1 MGFDRDEFDNDEQ
14 SLIKKLKNGNY
25 EITREYLEELL
36 ESDFKLNA
44 LINGGV
50 DDWEFYDEA
59 IEDFDYDEVE
69 EYINSIE

>member
-1 MGFDRDEFDNDEQ
+1 ME
-14 SLIKKLKNGNY
+14 IKKLKNGNY

>member
-1 MGFDRDEFDNDEQ
+1 ME
-14 SLIKKLKNGNY
+14 IKKLKNGNF

-50 DDWEFYDEA
+50 DDLL
-59 IEDFDYDEVE
+59 
-69 EYINSIE
+69 NQ

>member
-1 MGFDRDEFDNDEQ
+1 MK
-14 SLIKKLKNGNY
+14 IKKLKNGNY

-50 DDWEFYDEA
+50 NDWEFYDEA

>member
-1 MGFDRDEFDNDEQ
+1 ME
-14 SLIKKLKNGNY
+14 IKKLKNGNY

-69 EYINSIE
+69 EYINSID

>member
-1 MGFDRDEFDNDEQ
+1 ME
-14 SLIKKLKNGNY
+14 IKKLKNGNF

-59 IEDFDYDEVE
+59 MEDFDYDDVE
-69 EYINSIE
+69 NFIESIE

>member
-1 MGFDRDEFDNDEQ
+1 ME
-14 SLIKKLKNGNY
+14 IKKLKNGNF

-59 IEDFDYDEVE
+59 MEDFDYDEVE
-69 EYINSIE
+69 EYINSIK

>member
-1 MGFDRDEFDNDEQ
+1 ME
-14 SLIKKLKNGNY
+14 IKKLKNGNF

-50 DDWEFYDEA
+50 DDWEFYNEA

>member
-1 MGFDRDEFDNDEQ
+1 MK
-14 SLIKKLKNGNY
+14 IKKLENGNY

-44 LINGGV
+44 LSNAGV

-59 IEDFDYDEVE
+59 MEDFDYDDIENFIE
-69 EYINSIE
+69 SIE

>member
-1 MGFDRDEFDNDEQ
+1 ME
-14 SLIKKLKNGNY
+14 IKKLENGNY
-25 EITREYLEELL
+25 EITREYLEDLL

-59 IEDFDYDEVE
+59 MEDFNFYDVIDFIE
-69 EYINSIE
+69 SIE

>member
-1 MGFDRDEFDNDEQ
+1 ME
-14 SLIKKLKNGNY
+14 IKKLKNGNF

-44 LINGGV
+44 LSNAGV

-59 IEDFDYDEVE
+59 MEDFNFDDVIDFIE
-69 EYINSIE
+69 SIE

>member
-1 MGFDRDEFDNDEQ
+1 ME
-14 SLIKKLKNGNY
+14 IKKLKNGNF

-59 IEDFDYDEVE
+59 IEDFNYDEVE

>member
-1 MGFDRDEFDNDEQ
+1 MN
-14 SLIKKLKNGNY
+14 IKKLENRNY

-50 DDWEFYDEA
+50 D
-59 IEDFDYDEVE
+59 
-69 EYINSIE
+69 N

>member
-1 MGFDRDEFDNDEQ
+1 MN
-14 SLIKKLKNGNY
+14 IKKLKNGNY

-44 LINGGV
+44 LSNGGV
-50 DDWEFYDEA
+50 DNWEYYEEA
-59 IEDFDYDEVE
+59 MEDFDYDEVE

>member
-1 MGFDRDEFDNDEQ
+1 MEDKME
-14 SLIKKLKNGNY
+14 IKKLRNGNF

-50 DDWEFYDEA
+50 DDWEFYGEA

-69 EYINSIE
+69 EYINSIK

>member
-1 MGFDRDEFDNDEQ
+1 ME
-14 SLIKKLKNGNY
+14 IKKLKNGNY

-50 DDWEFYDEA
+50 DTWEYF
-59 IEDFDYDEVE
+59 DEVVE
-69 EYINSIE
+69 TINFDDVMKFNESIE

>member
-1 MGFDRDEFDNDEQ
+1 ME
-14 SLIKKLKNGNY
+14 IKKLKNGNF

-59 IEDFDYDEVE
+59 MEDFDYEEVE
-69 EYINSIE
+69 KYINSIE

>member
-1 MGFDRDEFDNDEQ
+1 ME
-14 SLIKKLKNGNY
+14 IKKLKNGNF

-59 IEDFDYDEVE
+59 MEDFDYEEVE